1 MASIETGRLVI
12 WVSSLQVRN
21 WPIIEL
27 GYAIT
32 AVHTKPGIVD
42 TDHGPETGCL
52 GTVYGL

>member
-42 TDHGPETGCL
+42 TGHGPETDCL